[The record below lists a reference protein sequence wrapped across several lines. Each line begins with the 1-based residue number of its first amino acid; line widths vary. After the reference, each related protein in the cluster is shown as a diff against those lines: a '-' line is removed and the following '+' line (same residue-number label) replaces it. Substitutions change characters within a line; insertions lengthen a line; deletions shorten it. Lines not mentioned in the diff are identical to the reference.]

1 MRETMEAQGIVVE
14 YAVLA
19 DPESLDPLADEQTLA
34 VALVAGR
41 LGSTRLI
48 DNRELRDRR
57 PSTARSTADQGH
69 RPNQGQT
76 R

>member
-1 MRETMEAQGIVVE
+1 MRKTMEAHGIVVD
-14 YAVLA
+14 YAALA
-19 DPESLDPLADEQTLA
+19 DPESLDPLAADATAA

-48 DNRELRDRR
+48 DNRELH
-57 PSTARSTADQGH
+57 ARGGSDPRGTPARGL
-69 RPNQGQT
+69 T